1 MKEAFVIKSYFF
13 NSPNKL
19 TRKELSRFWNVEA
32 KEWVQITLATQ
43 FTSYDV
49 AKTNLDF
56 LQEEGIFQIEKLF
69 VKNA

>member
-1 MKEAFVIKSYFF
+1 MKEVFVIKSYFF
-13 NSPNKL
+13 NGLHVS
-19 TRKELSRFWNVEA
+19 REELSRFWNLEA
-32 KEWVQITLATQ
+32 KEWVQITSATQ

-69 VKNA
+69 IKNA